1 MSESCPR
8 SSLAACLAPCIAI
21 LLTAMPSARAAVI
34 SATPTLPVLG
44 APYASPTGAGCF
56 PVAGV
61 CISLGT
67 LTPVSLVSSTFD
79 ADSQNI
85 VANVVYSGLLTT
97 LANSPLG
104 PISLTGTMEQEVLG
118 RTFATELG
126 TWETELVALSLSG
139 PVLGRTLTLM
149 LDASTPSTGETSIE
163 PSGSGGGEQFR
174 IDSFFDV
181 FVELSLDTTP
191 PLVTTRGPI
200 RASLVALPE
209 PGTAALLG
217 LGLAGLAWQRWRRM

>member
-1 MSESCPR
+1 MSESYPR
-8 SSLAACLAPCIAI
+8 SSFAARLATCIATLLAAMHCA
-21 LLTAMPSARAAVI
+21 SAAVI
-34 SATPTLPVLG
+34 SLTPTLPVLG
-44 APYASPTGAGCF
+44 APYASPIGAGCF

-61 CISLGT
+61 CVSLGT

-79 ADSQNI
+79 ADGQNI
-85 VANVVYSGLLTT
+85 VATVSYSGMLTT
-97 LANSPLG
+97 LGSTPLG

-163 PSGSGGGEQFR
+163 PVDAGDVQVFR

-181 FVELSLDTTP
+181 FVELSLDTVP
-191 PLVTTRGPI
+191 PLSTTRGPI
-200 RASLVALPE
+200 RASLVAIPE
-209 PGTAALLG
+209 PGSAALIG
-217 LGLAGLAWQRWRRM
+217 LGLAGLAWRRWRKN